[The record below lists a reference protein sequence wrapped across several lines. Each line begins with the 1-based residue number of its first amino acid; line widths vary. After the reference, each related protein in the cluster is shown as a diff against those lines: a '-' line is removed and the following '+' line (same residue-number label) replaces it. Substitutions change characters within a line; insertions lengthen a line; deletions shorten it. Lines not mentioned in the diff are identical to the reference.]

1 MREEI
6 RTYNPNKKKIIVRE
20 RKSPFVRLFNKTPQE
35 VLCPHFYE
43 LILSNGCPFDCSYCY
58 LQLTFRGQTQPTLF
72 CNPWSTVQRELDTL
86 GSGIFSTGELADSLA
101 IIPPLLEPALEYF
114 PKQSK
119 KYLLLLTKSTNIEF
133 LLNREPDP
141 HIIVSFSVNASRI
154 SKKFE
159 NGAPNSDRRLEA
171 AHELKKIGW
180 RVRIRLDPII
190 LEEGI
195 EVYEDI
201 CRKIAALQP
210 ELVTIGTLRQ
220 YPGLYRF
227 ARFAP
232 RQGLC
237 RADDGRMRY
246 PYTARLKTYKQIQQ
260 WLGFQPALCKE
271 TKAMWKTLGWRF
283 QGCNCSNGSL
293 AHRG

>member
-1 MREEI
+1 
-6 RTYNPNKKKIIVRE
+6 
-20 RKSPFVRLFNKTPQE
+20 
-35 VLCPHFYE
+35 
-43 LILSNGCPFDCSYCY
+43 
-58 LQLTFRGQTQPTLF
+58 
-72 CNPWSTVQRELDTL
+72 
-86 GSGIFSTGELADSLA
+86 
-101 IIPPLLEPALEYF
+101 LEAALEYF

-133 LLNREPDP
+133 LLDRRPNPQV
-141 HIIVSFSVNASRI
+141 IVSFSVNASPI

-159 NGAPNSDRRLEA
+159 KGAPNPDRRLKA
-171 AHELKKIGW
+171 AWELKKMGW

-190 LEEGI
+190 LEDGV

-201 CRKIAALQP
+201 CRKIADLEP

-232 RQGLC
+232 RKGLH
-237 RADDGRMRY
+237 RAGDGRMRY
-246 PYTARLKTYKQIQQ
+246 PYTARVKAYKYIHQ

-271 TKAMWKTLGWRF
+271 TKVMWKTLGWRF
-283 QGCNCSNGSL
+283 QGCNCTNGL
-293 AHRG
+293 LGHKG

>member
-1 MREEI
+1 MVI
-6 RTYNPNKKKIIVRE
+6 RRE
-20 RKSPFVRLFNKTPQE
+20 RKSPFVRLFDKTPPD

-43 LILSNGCPFDCSYCY
+43 LILSNGCPFNCSYCY

-72 CNPWSTVQRELDTL
+72 CNPWPTVQRELDSL
-86 GSGIFSTGELADSLA
+86 SSGIFSTGELADSLA
-101 IIPPLLEPALEYF
+101 IVPPLLEAALEYF

-133 LLNREPDP
+133 LLDRHPNPQV
-141 HIIVSFSVNASRI
+141 IVSFSLNASPI
-154 SKKFE
+154 SKEFE
-159 NGAPNSDRRLEA
+159 KGAPNPDRRLKA
-171 AHELKKIGW
+171 ARELKRMGW

-190 LEEGI
+190 LENGI
-195 EVYEDI
+195 GVYENI
-201 CRKIAALQP
+201 CRKIADLEP

-232 RQGLC
+232 RKGLH
-237 RADDGRMRY
+237 RAGDGRMRY
-246 PYTARLKTYKQIQQ
+246 PHTARVKTYKQIQK

-271 TKAMWKTLGWRF
+271 TKDMWKTLGWRF
-283 QGCNCSNGSL
+283 QGCNCTNGL
-293 AHRG
+293 LGYKG